1 MFLIALSTLSPIPDV
16 SLDSRVHRELAP
28 KRTAQSTD
36 LPSHRVMTMRT
47 QLPPVV
53 YLVEP
58 CDDPTMERVTP
69 QVIVYVA
76 TRLLEQFVPCP
87 VAMVSEVLAAALD
100 MVLCGPLDSDPG
112 LGLAESLLHLET
124 EQEVCGAELLWGAVR
139 SRRPCEKSGRPE
151 LCTHVERA
159 RQEVDL
165 SCQTDSVD
173 GFDGVGIVE
182 HDTRVQ
188 ELSVEAMLVPGI
200 EVHRKDGAEA
210 AHAFDDEALHPVP
223 VANA

>member
-16 SLDSRVHRELAP
+16 GLDSRVQRKLVP
-28 KRTAQSTD
+28 KRATQPTD

-58 CDDPTMERVTP
+58 CNDPTMERVSP
-69 QVIVYVA
+69 QIIVYVP
-76 TRLLEQFVPCP
+76 TRLLEQFVPRP

-100 MVLCGPLDSDPG
+100 MVLCGPLDGDLG
-112 LGLAESLLHLET
+112 LGLTEPLLELET
-124 EQEVCGAELLWGAVR
+124 ELEVRGAELLGSAVR
-139 SRRPCEKSGRPE
+139 SRRPCQKSGWPE

-165 SCQTDSVD
+165 SCQADSVD

-182 HDTRVQ
+182 HDTRMQ

-210 AHAFDDEALHPVP
+210 AHAFDDEARHPVP
-223 VANA
+223 VADA